1 MAPLPASPGPPA
13 AGAEAA
19 LGGAVAAA
27 AAFDVVGVGVAA
39 VDDIVWVEAYPPA
52 DAKVRVTRRE
62 RHPGGLTATA
72 LVAAARL
79 GARCAYAGILGDD
92 DDSLWVLE
100 HLAAEGIETRCTTRL
115 PGAGPVRS
123 IIVVGTYRHT
133 RNVFSDASRVFD
145 LPDEPDQVAPASVAG
160 RTAQAA
166 VAGDSHQAAVEGDG
180 HRSVLDHAV
189 GTARVLLV
197 DHVYPALAIRAARA
211 VRDRGGVVVADLEKD
226 VSPRLPEL
234 VELVDHLVLSRPFA
248 TRLSG
253 AAEPGQAAAALY
265 RPGRTAVVTCGADGA
280 WYAADETGG
289 LPEHQPAFAVETVD
303 TTGCG
308 DVFHGA
314 YAAAL
319 ARRLSLAERLR
330 FASAAA
336 ALKATRPGGQ
346 AGIPDLQAVARFLE
360 ERGG

>member
-1 MAPLPASPGPPA
+1 MAPLLAPAGPPA
-13 AGAEAA
+13 TRAETAFD
-19 LGGAVAAA
+19 GAAA
-27 AAFDVVGVGVAA
+27 AAADRAFDVVGIGVAA

-79 GARCAYAGILGDD
+79 GARCAYAGILGENE
-92 DDSLWVLE
+92 DSLWVLE
-100 HLAAEGIETRCTTRL
+100 RLAAERIDTRYATRL

-123 IIVVGTYRHT
+123 VIIVGTDRHT
-133 RNVFSDASRVFD
+133 RNVFSDASRVLD
-145 LPDEPDQVAPASVAG
+145 LPGEPDG
-160 RTAQAA
+160 AA
-166 VAGDSHQAAVEGDG
+166 TGDG
-180 HRSVLDHAV
+180 VRAAFEYPV

-197 DHVYPALAIRAARA
+197 DHVYPALAIRAARV
-211 VRDRGGVVVADLEKD
+211 VRDRGGFVVADLEKD

-234 VELVDHLVLSRPFA
+234 VNLVDHLVLARPFA
-248 TRLSG
+248 THLSG
-253 AAEPGQAAAALY
+253 ADEPGQAAAALY
-265 RPGRTAVVTCGADGA
+265 RPGRTAVVTCGAEGA

>member
-1 MAPLPASPGPPA
+1 M
-13 AGAEAA
+13 AA
-19 LGGAVAAA
+19 L
-27 AAFDVVGVGVAA
+27 DVVGVGVAA
-39 VDDIVWVEAYPPA
+39 VDDIVWVETYPPA

-72 LVAAARL
+72 LVASARL
-79 GARCAYAGILGDD
+79 GARCAYAGVLGEDE
-92 DDSLWVLE
+92 DSSWVLE
-100 HLAAEGIETRCTTRL
+100 HLAAEGIETRYTTRL

-123 IIVVGTYRHT
+123 IIVVGTDRHT
-133 RNVFSDASRVFD
+133 RNVFSDASQAVD
-145 LPDEPDQVAPASVAG
+145 LPDEPDEAASAGPAGIAG
-160 RTAQAA
+160 RTVQAA
-166 VAGDSHQAAVEGDG
+166 FES
-180 HRSVLDHAV
+180 AV

-211 VRDRGGVVVADLEKD
+211 VRHRSGAVVADLEKD

-234 VELVDHLVLSRPFA
+234 VDLVDHLILSRPFA

-253 AAEPGQAAAALY
+253 EGEPGRAAAALF
-265 RPGRTAVVTCGADGA
+265 RPGRTAVVTCGAEGA

-319 ARRLSLAERLR
+319 ARRLPLGQRLR

-336 ALKATRPGGQ
+336 ALKATCPGGQ

>member
-1 MAPLPASPGPPA
+1 MEA
-13 AGAEAA
+13 AFSGVAEAT
-19 LGGAVAAA
+19 

-79 GARCAYAGILGDD
+79 GARCAYAGVLGEDE
-92 DDSLWVLE
+92 DSLWVLE
-100 HLAAEGIETRCTTRL
+100 HLAAEGIETRYTTRL

-123 IIVVGTYRHT
+123 VIVVGTDRHT
-133 RNVFSDASRVFD
+133 RNVFSDASRVVD
-145 LPDEPDQVAPASVAG
+145 LPDEPGEAAAARLAGHTTPAELEATLG
-160 RTAQAA
+160 A
-166 VAGDSHQAAVEGDG
+166 
-180 HRSVLDHAV
+180 
-189 GTARVLLV
+189 ARVLLV

-211 VRDRGGVVVADLEKD
+211 MRHRGGAVVADLEKD

-234 VELVDHLVLSRPFA
+234 VDLVDHLVLSRPFA

-253 AAEPGQAAAALY
+253 AVEPGRAAAALY
-265 RPGRTAVVTCGADGA
+265 RPGRTVVVTCGVHGA
-280 WYAADETGG
+280 WYAADETRG
-289 LPEHQPAFAVETVD
+289 LPEHRPAFAVETVD

-346 AGIPDLQAVARFLE
+346 AGIPDLRAVGRFIE